1 VFGKFL
7 TGNGF
12 TKAADPENGLWQDER
27 GALIKIMQN
36 LIAVREFLAVRSG
49 RQQRA
54 MNNPRAIWSAF
65 EKAHPETTG
74 KSAKAAAS
82 ERLELQPTG
91 HRKRYRDAVGAVVQR
106 ASLRNR
112 SNSFSPTS
120 TSRRMLKRLS
130 ATKPESQ
137 CPVPEVCQ
145 AGYPLG
151 SRRRPQPS
159 RQWPRASR

>member
-74 KSAKAAAS
+74 KSAKAAPQ
-82 ERLELQPTG
+82 RLKDLSFN
-91 HRKRYRDAVGAVVQR
+91 RRDTAKDIAMPLV
-106 ASLRNR
+106 R
-112 SNSFSPTS
+112 SFN
-120 TSRRMLKRLS
+120 
-130 ATKPESQ
+130 E
-137 CPVPEVCQ
+137 Q
-145 AGYPLG
+145 A
-151 SRRRPQPS
+151 
-159 RQWPRASR
+159 